1 MKRYAVAI
9 LMALIGGAGWEAP
22 TVFARA
28 PTAAPAA
35 APAPAPSA
43 RVAYGSAPSQFVEV
57 FLPPGP
63 GPFPLAIFMHGGCYI
78 TSDANIAG
86 MRRTY
91 AELAKRGVAV
101 WGVEY
106 RRVDEPGGAY
116 PGMFQDVAAAVDLA
130 AAQAGQFHFDLSR
143 VALVGHSAGGHL
155 ALWASERGSIAASSP
170 LYAAHPLRAKVVI
183 AIAGPGDIA
192 PLRSVSDQ
200 VCGPG
205 VFDGVVGKASATRP
219 DVFSDTSPAALL
231 PIEAPMVL
239 FAGAADDVVPPQFVQ
254 VFAKE
259 AKDAGDDVTVE
270 VLPGADHID
279 LIRPGNPAWE
289 HIADVIAQKT
299 AR

>member
-1 MKRYAVAI
+1 MKPNAVAI

-22 TVFARA
+22 TVFAQA

-101 WGVEY
+101 WGIEY

-116 PGMFQDVAAAVDLA
+116 PGMFQDVATAVDLA
-130 AAQAGQFHFDLSR
+130 GARAGQFHFDLSR
-143 VALVGHSAGGHL
+143 VWISVEIGPPPKMRLTHCDTEQNPIYSGVPIGA
-155 ALWASERGSIAASSP
+155 ERDPLKTSYYREFSVAFPPKDGVPFRCLSTSP
-170 LYAAHPLRAKVVI
+170 RT
-183 AIAGPGDIA
+183 
-192 PLRSVSDQ
+192 RSV
-200 VCGPG
+200 
-205 VFDGVVGKASATRP
+205 KRH
-219 DVFSDTSPAALL
+219 
-231 PIEAPMVL
+231 
-239 FAGAADDVVPPQFVQ
+239 
-254 VFAKE
+254 
-259 AKDAGDDVTVE
+259 
-270 VLPGADHID
+270 DH
-279 LIRPGNPAWE
+279 
-289 HIADVIAQKT
+289 
-299 AR
+299 